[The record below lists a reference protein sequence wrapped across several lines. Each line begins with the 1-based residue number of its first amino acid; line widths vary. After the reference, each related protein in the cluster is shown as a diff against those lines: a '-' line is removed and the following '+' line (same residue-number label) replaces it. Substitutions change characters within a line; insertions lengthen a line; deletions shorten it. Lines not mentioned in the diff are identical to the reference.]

1 VTYATLVLRN
11 FGRNRLRT
19 ALTAASITLSIFLVC
34 AVLTLPNGLS
44 AILERISS
52 GTRITVHNKAG
63 LAYPMPYGYLAKVR
77 GVPGVVAATSF
88 NWFGGIYDEPKNLF
102 PNFAIDAETVDRIW
116 PDFQIDPRAVAD
128 FKRYRD
134 AALVGYQTMQKFRWK
149 VGDRVTLR
157 GTAFPVDLDFR
168 IVGVLPEPHG
178 NPMWF
183 LFSRTYLEE
192 AVRAKGQS
200 ADSAFMI
207 WARVDDPAKLEGVMR
222 RIDDLF
228 RNSDAETA
236 SETEKSFF
244 QSFMSS
250 LSGIANVIVAVGL
263 LVVAAVVFIT
273 ANTAAMAIRERA
285 PEIALLKA
293 LGFRRLA
300 ILGLLLAETMVLA
313 VAGGVLGAGLAY
325 GVLKLL
331 AKIGATGARPGLGPL
346 AMFIVTPWNVAQ
358 GILLSFVVGAVAG
371 VVPSWGA
378 ARKPV
383 AEALREVF

>member
-1 VTYATLVLRN
+1 VTYATLVARN
-11 FGRNRLRT
+11 FRRNRLRT
-19 ALTAASITLSIFLVC
+19 ALTAASITLSIFLAC
-34 AVLTLPNGLS
+34 AVLTLPSGLT
-44 AILERISS
+44 ALVDRLTS
-52 GTRITVHNKAG
+52 GSRVLVHNKAG
-63 LAYPMPYGYLAKVR
+63 ITYMMPYSYLQKVR
-77 GVPGVVAATSF
+77 AVPGVTAATSF

-102 PNFAIDAETVDRIW
+102 PNFAVDADTVGEIW
-116 PDFQIDPRAVAD
+116 ADFQIDPQAITD
-128 FKRYRD
+128 FRRYRD
-134 AALVGYQTMQKFRWK
+134 AALVGYQTMRTFRWK

-157 GTAFPVDLDFR
+157 STIWPVDLDFR

-192 AVRAKGQS
+192 ALRAKSLS
-200 ADSAFMI
+200 ADLTGMI
-207 WARVDDPAKLEGVMR
+207 WARVENPEHVEGVMR

-236 SETEKSFF
+236 TETEKSFF

-250 LSGIANVIVAVGL
+250 LSGLSNVILAVGF

-273 ANTAAMAIRERA
+273 ANTCSMAIRERA
-285 PEIALLKA
+285 SEIAILKA
-293 LGFRRLA
+293 LGFRRFVILA
-300 ILGLLLAETMVLA
+300 LLLAETLA
-313 VAGGVLGAGLAY
+313 LALGGGAVGALAAY

-331 AKIGATGARPGLGPL
+331 AALGATGARPGLGPL
-346 AMFIVTPWNVAQ
+346 SMFLVTPWHVLE
-358 GILLSFVVGAVAG
+358 GILLSLFVGVVAG